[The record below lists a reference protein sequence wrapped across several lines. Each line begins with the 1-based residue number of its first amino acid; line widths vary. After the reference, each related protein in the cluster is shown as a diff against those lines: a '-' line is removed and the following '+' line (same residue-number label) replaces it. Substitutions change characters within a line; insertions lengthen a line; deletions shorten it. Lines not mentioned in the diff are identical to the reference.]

1 MYKKSIHIIIMS
13 DSVSMYETYLKNTIK
28 YECTN
33 VAFMDCKYREIA
45 YIKCMTQTNENSRYC
60 NYMSDILHMCCN
72 NSSMAQYIIKPSA
85 TITAN
90 FTQPD
95 SK

>member
-1 MYKKSIHIIIMS
+1 MS

-28 YECTN
+28 YECAN

-45 YIKCMTQTNENSRYC
+45 YIKCMTQSNENSRYC
-60 NYMSDILHMCCN
+60 NYMSDILQICCN
-72 NSSMAQYIIKPSA
+72 NPSMSQYTIKAPS
-85 TITAN
+85 TTN

>member
-1 MYKKSIHIIIMS
+1 MV
-13 DSVSMYETYLKNTIK
+13 DSVSMYETYLKNIIK

-33 VAFMDCKYREIA
+33 VAYMDCKYREIA

-72 NSSMAQYIIKPSA
+72 KSNMAQYIIRSSSD
-85 TITAN
+85 
-90 FTQPD
+90 FTQSD
-95 SK
+95 NK

>member
-1 MYKKSIHIIIMS
+1 MS
-13 DSVSMYETYLKNTIK
+13 DSVSMYETHLKNTIK
-28 YECTN
+28 NECAN

-45 YIKCMTQTNENSRYC
+45 YIKCMKQTNENSRYC
-60 NYMSDILHMCCN
+60 NYMSNVLQICCN
-72 NSSMAQYIIKPSA
+72 NPSLTRYIIKAPS
-85 TITAN
+85 TAN

>member
-1 MYKKSIHIIIMS
+1 MS

-28 YECTN
+28 YECAN
-33 VAFMDCKYREIA
+33 VAYMDCKYREIA
-45 YIKCMTQTNENSRYC
+45 YIKCMNQTNENSRYC
-60 NYMSDILHMCCN
+60 NYMSDILQICCN
-72 NSSMAQYIIKPSA
+72 NPSMSQYIIKAPS
-85 TITAN
+85 TAN